1 MPRLNVS
8 TELQEVCL
16 FLAEHA
22 PFSALPT
29 NELEKISTDIVISY
43 HRANQRLKLGE
54 RDQRRL
60 YIVRSGAIAVFDSQ
74 HKLLD
79 KVSVGGYFGF
89 PILLANHSITNI
101 VETIEDSLIYRLRVD
116 TFERLRQQYES
127 FATFFENAYAKR
139 LNIAVQNREENSLYT
154 QQVNQISSKELISI
168 TPNASILEAAK
179 LMTEKK
185 VSCLLITNRN
195 DNTIKG
201 ILTDRDLRR
210 RVLAKE
216 IDTSNTVDTVM
227 TANPI
232 TIQHNAF
239 VDQAILLMIRY
250 NIHHLPVIKE
260 QEPKSI
266 LTINDLIRKQ
276 RSEPILVISAIY
288 KAQNTD
294 ELVRACLRIHD
305 LLHNLIAS
313 DVKAEALGRLV
324 TTVTDALT
332 QRLIQ
337 LAQQELGI
345 EPTPF
350 TWLAFGSQGRQDQSA
365 KSDQDNALLLDNNT
379 LPEHDEYFKKL
390 ANFVCDGLHECGYI
404 HCPGDVMASNNKW
417 RQPLSIWQQY
427 FTTWIQ
433 EKDPNAILNSSIFFD
448 VRAVYSSQGNI
459 MVDELKH
466 SLFAAKDNQFFLAEM
481 TRNAL
486 KTVPPLGIFN
496 QLVLHRSGEHKDTF
510 NMKRRGLLTIN
521 DITRI
526 HALAHGL
533 EEVNTY
539 DRLRKLAEI
548 GALREEQALNLLDAL
563 EFVAHMR
570 LVHQGEQMQQGQII
584 DNYINPKDLSKLLQ
598 YQLKDAFQIIR
609 DEQKNLRV
617 RFAHNLPS

>member
-1 MPRLNVS
+1 
-8 TELQEVCL
+8 
-16 FLAEHA
+16 
-22 PFSALPT
+22 
-29 NELEKISTDIVISY
+29 
-43 HRANQRLKLGE
+43 
-54 RDQRRL
+54 
-60 YIVRSGAIAVFDSQ
+60 
-74 HKLLD
+74 
-79 KVSVGGYFGF
+79 
-89 PILLANHSITNI
+89 
-101 VETIEDSLIYRLRVD
+101 
-116 TFERLRQQYES
+116 
-127 FATFFENAYAKR
+127 
-139 LNIAVQNREENSLYT
+139 
-154 QQVNQISSKELISI
+154 
-168 TPNASILEAAK
+168 
-179 LMTEKK
+179 MTEKK
-185 VSCLLITNRN
+185 VSCLLIINQN
-195 DNTIKG
+195 DNVIKG

-216 IDTSNTVDTVM
+216 IDTNNTVDSVM
-227 TANPI
+227 TA
-232 TIQHNAF
+232 
-239 VDQAILLMIRY
+239 
-250 NIHHLPVIKE
+250 
-260 QEPKSI
+260 PKSI

-305 LLHNLIAS
+305 LLRNLIAS

-337 LAQQELGI
+337 LAQQE
-345 EPTPF
+345 
-350 TWLAFGSQGRQDQSA
+350 
-365 KSDQDNALLLDNNT
+365 LDNNT

-404 HCPGDVMASNNKW
+404 HCPGDVMASNNNW

-448 VRAVYSSQGNI
+448 VRAVYSSQGNT

-466 SLFAAKDNQFFLAEM
+466 SLFAAKDNQFFLAQM

-526 HALAHGL
+526 HALAHGI